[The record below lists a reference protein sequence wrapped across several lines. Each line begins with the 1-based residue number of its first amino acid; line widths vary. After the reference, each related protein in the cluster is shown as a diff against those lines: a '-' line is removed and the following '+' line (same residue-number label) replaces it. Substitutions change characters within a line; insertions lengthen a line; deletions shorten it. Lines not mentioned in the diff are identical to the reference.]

1 MTSEIDLS
9 RGGYAIAA
17 LRFSIATDVAM
28 LGCSLVNLSLFSRL
42 AAGEPV
48 SDEQITAIDGAAGM
62 VAVIALVAL
71 VFAAV
76 TFIRW
81 LLQAR
86 RNVEVLGARGLVH
99 SREWAVWGW
108 FVPFLNLF
116 RPYQVVDEVWRG
128 SDPQPSR
135 PFGLM
140 SVDTPSLLGLWWGAW
155 ILNSVLGQVVFRM
168 QVALDESDGIAAF
181 VLAER
186 VSVASSLVSVGA
198 ALLAIRIIRGIDAR
212 QRGRAL
218 RMAAEAQAAREPVL
232 A

>member
-1 MTSEIDLS
+1 MNSEIDLS
-9 RGGYAIAA
+9 RGRYAIAA
-17 LRFSIATDVAM
+17 LKANVAMDVAM
-28 LGCSLVNLSLFSRL
+28 LACSLVNLWLFSRL
-42 AAGEPV
+42 VAGEHV
-48 SDEQITAIDGAAGM
+48 GDDQITAIDGATGIISL
-62 VAVIALVAL
+62 IALVAL

-81 LLQAR
+81 LMQAR

-128 SDPQPSR
+128 SDPQPGR
-135 PFGLM
+135 PFATM
-140 SVDTPSLLGLWWGAW
+140 SAATPSLLGLWWGVW
-155 ILNSVLGQVVFRM
+155 ILNGVLGQAVFRM
-168 QVALDESDGIAAF
+168 QMALDESSDLSAF
-181 VLAER
+181 ILVER
-186 VSVASSLVSVGA
+186 VSLVSGVVSVGA
-198 ALLAIRIIRGIDAR
+198 ALLAMRVVRGIDAR
-212 QRGRAL
+212 QRDRAL